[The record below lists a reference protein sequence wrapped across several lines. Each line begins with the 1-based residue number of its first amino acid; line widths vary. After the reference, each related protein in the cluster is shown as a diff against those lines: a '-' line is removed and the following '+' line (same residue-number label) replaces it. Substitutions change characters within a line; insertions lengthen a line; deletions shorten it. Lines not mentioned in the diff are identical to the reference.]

1 MCLFDFDMS
10 VIEGAGSAPVTEPI
24 VCQAVCRHAQRRN
37 GCPVAE
43 WHRHHALAGSIGNHT
58 ASDCLTVAAEHSH
71 AVAGVQT
78 ALPGIGRMN
87 PQLRFALSLQ
97 MASAMRVTG
106 IQEMKRLP
114 GN

>member
-1 MCLFDFDMS
+1 MS
-10 VIEGAGSAPVTEPI
+10 VIESAGSAPVTEPI
-24 VCQAVCRHAQRRN
+24 VCQAICRHALRRN
-37 GCPVAE
+37 RCPVAE
-43 WHRHHALAGSIGNHT
+43 WHRHHALARSIGNHT
-58 ASDCLTVAAEHSH
+58 ANDYLTVTAQHSH
-71 AVAGVQT
+71 AITGVQA

-106 IQEMKRLP
+106 IQKMKRLP